1 MMLQGWSLRLH
12 SFTAA
17 CVACLWGGVPFFA
30 KRHRLKCHYYY
41 FFNKR
46 HCSVVCVVCDLV
58 IFLIIEMLL
67 AAKVAF
73 SGNTHKII
81 DGLGRKKLF

>member
-1 MMLQGWSLRLH
+1 
-12 SFTAA
+12 
-17 CVACLWGGVPFFA
+17 
-30 KRHRLKCHYYY
+30 
-41 FFNKR
+41 
-46 HCSVVCVVCDLV
+46 VCVVCDLV
-58 IFLIIEMLL
+58 IFLIIEKLL